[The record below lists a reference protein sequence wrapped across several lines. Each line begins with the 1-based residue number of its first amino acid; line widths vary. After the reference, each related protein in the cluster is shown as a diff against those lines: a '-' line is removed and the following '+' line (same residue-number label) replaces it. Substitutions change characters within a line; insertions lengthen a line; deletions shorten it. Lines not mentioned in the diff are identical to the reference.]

1 MNKESE
7 KYPVKVDNETY
18 GPIPV
23 ERLIS
28 DVKSGELTN
37 EAKFWD
43 GEDWVPVT
51 LLLDETER
59 KEEVNLWNDD
69 NWSNEPSEGITENGP
84 PLPASSAWKDIERKG
99 RWIMIYGDHLVIEG
113 GGFETEDL
121 GLLMEGEPRTGGIPM
136 KKLLNVTFRET
147 NKGVTIIASS
157 FHKMYEVY
165 SLKCQVS
172 KSDSK
177 EILKELKDAD
187 VRIINKYE
195 FS

>member
-1 MNKESE
+1 
-7 KYPVKVDNETY
+7 
-18 GPIPV
+18 
-23 ERLIS
+23 
-28 DVKSGELTN
+28 
-37 EAKFWD
+37 
-43 GEDWVPVT
+43 
-51 LLLDETER
+51 
-59 KEEVNLWNDD
+59 
-69 NWSNEPSEGITENGP
+69 
-84 PLPASSAWKDIERKG
+84 
-99 RWIMIYGDHLVIEG
+99 
-113 GGFETEDL
+113 
-121 GLLMEGEPRTGGIPM
+121 M

-172 KSDSK
+172 KPDSK

>member
-7 KYPVKVDNETY
+7 EFPVKVNEEIY
-18 GPIPV
+18 GPIPIGK
-23 ERLIS
+23 LIS

-51 LLLDETER
+51 LLLDENER
-59 KEEVNLWNDD
+59 KDEVNLWNDD
-69 NWSNEPSEGITENGP
+69 NWTNEASEGISENGP
-84 PLPASSAWKDIERKG
+84 PLPASSAWKDIERNG
-99 RWIMIYGDHLVIEG
+99 RWIMIYGDHLVIDG
-113 GGFETEDL
+113 GSFEAGDL
-121 GLLMEGEPRTGGIPM
+121 GLMMEGEPRTGGIPM

-147 NKGVTIIASS
+147 NKGMTIIASS

-172 KSDSK
+172 KTDSV
-177 EILKELKDAD
+177 EILKELKDAE
-187 VRIINKYE
+187 VRIINN
-195 FS
+195 

>member
-69 NWSNEPSEGITENGP
+69 NWSNEPSEGITENG
-84 PLPASSAWKDIERKG
+84 
-99 RWIMIYGDHLVIEG
+99 
-113 GGFETEDL
+113 GFETEDL

-172 KSDSK
+172 KPDSK